1 MANVQKAV
9 KPDFFRLFGLPIKQ
23 EKTQTVSVPTD
34 EEQMLYGLSQTAGWN
49 IIVKYIDELKSDMDK
64 MNDKA
69 IESGAGYEEIGK
81 NTLVINLAKG
91 VINRIVNKVND
102 AKEVCERGSAT

>member
-1 MANVQKAV
+1 MVNVQKAV
-9 KPDFFRLFGLPIKQ
+9 KPDFFRLFGLPTKQ
-23 EKTQTVSVPTD
+23 EITQTASAPTD